1 MPTIATD
8 TELDKLYDAA
18 QRLGDRLVETA
29 TSGTDAAILRAAA
42 AYRTANDAWLAAWI
56 SRNQDAAGATR

>member
-8 TELDKLYDAA
+8 TELPELHARTA

-29 TSGTDAAILRAAA
+29 TSGTDAAIRAAA